1 MRGFRRLAL
10 LALLCSLFL
19 PAVARAQNASIA
31 GVARDTSG
39 AVLPGVTVEVSS
51 PALIEKTRTAVTDGA
66 GQYKIV
72 SLLPGIYEVTFTL
85 SGFAT
90 YKRDGIEVT
99 GSQTIQVNG
108 EMKVGAL
115 AETITVTGETPI
127 VDVQSASVQKVVTKE
142 VVDAIPTGRLGINL
156 AALQPGMILGAA
168 TGTGALSG
176 NANVATAQD
185 VGGTGGDT
193 FTDLSIHGG
202 KASEQRQTIAGL
214 SAATVIRFGE
224 SLSSS
229 PSFTAMQE
237 MSVDSSGA
245 DASLATGGVRIN
257 YVPRDGG
264 NTFKGLMFLSYAN
277 NSMQG
282 TNYTTIADDPVTSL
296 EARGLRAQPGALKEV
311 YDYNPGYGGPILK
324 DKLWFFGSARWTAAQ
339 NYVPQN
345 YPNKNFIVGQTPSN
359 LFNNTTLTYSPD
371 FSQELATQYS
381 GGGGRFRE
389 QTLRL
394 AWQVNSKNKIGAYYN
409 NKWRRQRNANTTT
422 ALESLNDTY
431 FFPFSDQL
439 VQWTSP
445 MTNRL
450 LLEAGIWHHQET
462 WGGSISPF
470 DVFDPLAVGV
480 TDTAA
485 SATIT
490 PGYTQLIQS
499 YHGRVGAAYTPSHNP
514 NTRTNFAATYV
525 TGSHAFKAGG
535 DFSWAE
541 RGFWNGSIVPY
552 SYTVQTTQAGRVG
565 IPVPTQLSLRSDGCN
580 DPLARM
586 VNGQLT
592 TPVTTYN
599 SANNCPTFQTGKID
613 GEGGAF
619 VQDKWTIDRVTLS
632 LGARLDFWNSS
643 IPGYHLYPSLIT
655 PNRNYDVPTFQTL
668 RQKDFTPKMAASWDV
683 FGDGKTALKANVAKY
698 VLGQAITGSN
708 PLITLSPFNV
718 VLTANRNWNDNNG
731 NFIPDCDLTNPA
743 AQGPGLAG
751 NLNQIDTCGVP
762 LGAGALMYQNSPANQ
777 LAGDD
782 NARYGWNTR
791 PYSWEFSLS
800 AQRELTRGVSVYGG
814 YFRRLFGNFLV
825 TDDLNHAATDYQE
838 YSVTSSAIP
847 PPGTSAGGA
856 TLPADITTSQFYN
869 QKLGTIVGAS
879 NYVGLSK
886 DLFPGS
892 RVIDHWNGFDI
903 SVNMRL
909 PGGAIFQGGT
919 STGRQTYD
927 NCDIV
932 DPANAGKFGD
942 RSPLVESLTVPIV
955 GAADPRG
962 PIGTAIAYP
971 LSSCHV
977 QQAWLTQLK
986 LLGSYTLPKI
996 DVQVGASFQNIPGIE
1011 LYATY
1016 QAPNSDLARPVDQGG
1031 LGRLPFGAT
1040 SATATTNVTLIRPET
1055 EYYDRINQLD
1065 LRIGKILRYG
1075 RYRANV
1081 SLDLYNIFNKSTITS
1096 ASFFYSASQST
1107 NQWLGPATVI
1117 SPRLLKVSATFDF

>member
-10 LALLCSLFL
+10 LAVMCSLIA
-19 PAVARAQNASIA
+19 PAIARAQNASIA
-31 GVARDTSG
+31 GVVKDTSG

-72 SLLPGIYEVTFTL
+72 SLLPGLYEVTFTL

-99 GSQTIQVNG
+99 GSQTIAVNG
-108 EMKVGAL
+108 EMKVGTV

-156 AALQPGMILGAA
+156 AALQPGMILGA
-168 TGTGALSG
+168 TSGTGALSG
-176 NANVATAQD
+176 NANLATAQD

-245 DASLATGGVRIN
+245 DASHSTGGVRIN

-264 NTFKGLMFLSYAN
+264 NTFKGLMFVSYAN

-296 EARGLRAQPGALKEV
+296 QARGLTTQPGALKEV

-324 DKLWFFGSARWTAAQ
+324 DKLWFFGSARWTGAI

-345 YPNKNFIVGQTPSN
+345 YPNKNFIVGVTPSN
-359 LFNNTTLTYSPD
+359 LFNNTTMTYSPD
-371 FSQELATQYS
+371 LTQELLTAYS

-394 AWQVNSKNKIGAYYN
+394 AWQVTPKNKIGAYYN
-409 NKWRRQRNANTTT
+409 NKWRRQRNAASLT
-422 ALESLNDTY
+422 AWESVNDTY

-439 VQWTSP
+439 VQWTNP
-445 MTNRL
+445 LTNRL

-462 WGGSISPF
+462 WGSSISPF
-470 DVFDPLAVGV
+470 NLADPLAVGV
-480 TDTAA
+480 TDTNP
-485 SATIT
+485 SPTIT
-490 PGYTQLIQS
+490 PGYSQLIQN
-499 YHGRVGAAYTPSHNP
+499 YHGRVGAIYTPSHNP
-514 NTRTNFAATYV
+514 NTRTNFGATYV
-525 TGSHAFKAGG
+525 TGSHAFKTGV

-552 SYTVQTTQAGRVG
+552 SYTVQTTQAGKVG
-565 IPVPTQLSLRSDGCN
+565 IPVPTGLSLRSDGCN
-580 DPLARM
+580 DPLPRM

-592 TPVTTYN
+592 TPVTSYN

-613 GEGGAF
+613 GEGGVF
-619 VQDKWTIDRVTLS
+619 VQDKWTMNRVTLS

-643 IPGYHLYPSLIT
+643 IPGYHLDPSIIT

-708 PLITLSPFNV
+708 PLINLSPFNV
-718 VLTANRNWNDNNG
+718 VLTANRSWNDNNG

-743 AQGPGLAG
+743 AQGPGTA
-751 NLNQIDTCGVP
+751 NPQVDTCGVP
-762 LGAGALMYQNSPANQ
+762 TGQGPLMYQNSPGAA
-777 LAGDD
+777 LAAGDD
-782 NARYGWNTR
+782 NARYGWNNR
-791 PYSWEFSLS
+791 SYSWEFSLS
-800 AQRELTRGVSVYGG
+800 AQRELTRGVSIYGG
-814 YFRRLFGNFLV
+814 YFRRLFGNFFV
-825 TDDLNHAATDYQE
+825 TDDLSHTVNDFQQ

-847 PPGTSAGGA
+847 PPGASAGGA
-856 TLPADITTSQFYN
+856 TLPADITTGQYYN
-869 QKLGTIVGAS
+869 QKLNTGGAS

-892 RVIDHWNGFDI
+892 RVIDHWNGFDV

-942 RSPLVESLTVPIV
+942 RSPLVESLNVAIT

-962 PIGTAIAYP
+962 PIGTTIAYP

-977 QQAWLTQLK
+977 QQVWQTQLK
-986 LLGSYTLPKI
+986 FLGSYTLPKI
-996 DVQVGASFQNIPGIE
+996 DVQLGASFQNIPGIE

-1040 SATATTNVTLIRPET
+1040 SATAITNVTLIQPER

-1075 RYRANV
+1075 RYRANI
-1081 SLDLYNIFNKSTITS
+1081 SLDLYNLFNKSTITS
-1096 ASFFYSASQST
+1096 ASFFYSASQAT
-1107 NQWLGPATVI
+1107 NQWLLPATVI
-1117 SPRLLKVSATFDF
+1117 SPRLLKVSTTFDF